1 MKRKCII
8 GCLLAWAAIMAG
20 CATLDSARHEYI
32 MRGQILEISDNEVY
46 LCIGRKDGAEV
57 GQVYTVYN
65 FRKTM
70 YRNQKTPQFTY
81 LKEKT
86 GTVELIEIV
95 DEHFAKAKILTGE
108 AKRNYVVE
116 LSR

>member
-20 CATLDSARHEYI
+20 CANLDSARHEYI
-32 MRGQILEISDNEVY
+32 MRGQILEVSDNEAY

-57 GQVYTVYN
+57 GQEYTVYN

-70 YRNQKTPQFTY
+70 FRNQKSPQFTY

-86 GTVELIEIV
+86 GTVKLIEIV

>member
-8 GCLLAWAAIMAG
+8 GCLLAWTAIMAG
-20 CATLDSARHEYI
+20 CANLDSARHEYI
-32 MRGQILEISDNEVY
+32 MRGQILEVSDNEAY

-57 GQVYTVYN
+57 GQEYTVYN
-65 FRKTM
+65 FRKTLL
-70 YRNQKTPQFTY
+70 RNEKSPQFTY
-81 LKEKT
+81 IKEKT
-86 GTVELIEIV
+86 GTVKLIEIV

-108 AKRNYVVE
+108 AKVNDVVE